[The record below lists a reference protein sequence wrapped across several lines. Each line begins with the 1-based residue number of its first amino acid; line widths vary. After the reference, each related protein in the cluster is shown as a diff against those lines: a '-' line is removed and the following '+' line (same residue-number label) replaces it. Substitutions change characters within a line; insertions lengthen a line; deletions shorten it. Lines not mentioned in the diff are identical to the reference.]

1 MLFNRNP
8 IGFTGQVTRF
18 AIGEANEEAHMG
30 RKAIIAVIIGAML
43 GTVIGYGIVQSLL
56 GVALG
61 AVIGAGIVAVGLWLI
76 ALEPFQV
83 WMTLGE
89 FSQITECCCSFIGV
103 LSLASI
109 GTLGAFLLW
118 HSLALAAL
126 AGVSVLT
133 AWLIVLSAWAR
144 SYKDASAVQ

>member
-1 MLFNRNP
+1 
-8 IGFTGQVTRF
+8 
-18 AIGEANEEAHMG
+18 MG

-43 GTVIGYGIVQSLL
+43 GAAIGYGVGQS
-56 GVALG
+56 ALG
-61 AVIGAGIVAVGLWLI
+61 SAFGAVVGVGIVAVGLWLI
-76 ALEPFQV
+76 AHEPFEV

-89 FSQITECCCSFIGV
+89 FSQVTECCCSFIGV

-109 GTLGAFLLW
+109 GTLGTFLLW

-126 AGVSVLT
+126 AGVGVLT
-133 AWLIVLSAWAR
+133 VWLIVLSAWAR